1 LIVDSMVNSN
11 FSNSLFILI
20 GLVFLI
26 QVINSVAYS
35 FFLTYYVPKAEYKIK
50 TGVKQEL
57 YEHVSRLDL
66 NYYEDTE
73 NYNQYTLA
81 LKEVD
86 GRVTYLM
93 QTIGGLLNS
102 LFYLSS
108 LAVIILTLNP
118 ILLIIAAVSTLISF
132 ICNKRL
138 SKMRFNYQMEINPL
152 ERKEQY
158 VSRVFYEAQYAKEV
172 RFFRLF
178 NLVGPLFKK
187 NAQVMQA
194 TIQNHTLKIATL
206 DFIMNF
212 LKGPSLQAIIMI
224 YLIYSIY
231 IGQST
236 IGDFTALLL
245 ATLQLGNQLY
255 GMTYHINQFNEH
267 SLYIENLRKILLVK
281 PSIEGNEV
289 ENPIKGEQI
298 KGGISLQTVSFKYDE
313 KSPKIID
320 DVTLT
325 IQAGEKVG
333 IVGHNGAGKTTLIK
347 LLTRLYDANDG
358 EILLDGQPYKNYC
371 VDDIRNSIGVVFQD
385 IQYYPQSIAENLL
398 LRAVESVEDEDSI
411 WRALEKVNL
420 AEKVKNLPKG
430 IHTSISKE
438 FDEEGI
444 MLSGGELQKLA
455 IARIYLNDYK
465 ILILDEPSSALDPF
479 AEYEISKQML
489 ESAKDKTL
497 IMISHKLSLTK
508 DLDKIYVLDNGKLI
522 EEGSHEEL
530 MKLKGTY
537 AKMFNLQLENYTN

>member
-1 LIVDSMVNSN
+1 
-11 FSNSLFILI
+11 
-20 GLVFLI
+20 
-26 QVINSVAYS
+26 S

-66 NYYEDTE
+66 NYYEDTK

-81 LKEVD
+81 LKEVE

-108 LAVIILTLNP
+108 LAIIILTLNP

-267 SLYIENLRKILLVK
+267 SLYIENLRKILSVK

-289 ENPIKGEQI
+289 ENLIKGEQI